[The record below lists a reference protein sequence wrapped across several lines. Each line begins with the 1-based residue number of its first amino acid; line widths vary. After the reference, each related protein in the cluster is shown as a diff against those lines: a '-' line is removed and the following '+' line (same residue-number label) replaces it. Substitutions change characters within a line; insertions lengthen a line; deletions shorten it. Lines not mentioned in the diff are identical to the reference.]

1 MKIEQYISQLLYR
14 YQCVTVPGFGAF
26 LTEFQSAQLDENSHS
41 FYPPKKMISFN
52 PFIKNNDGLLANHL
66 AEAEKVSYEVAVNAI
81 QNEVSGWKSKIQDF
95 GNFSIKNIGD
105 FSLNSE
111 RNIVFVPADQVNYL
125 KESFGLSSFISP
137 AVKREVY
144 QEVYKQEE
152 VYKQVTEQPE
162 EETPVIFI
170 PEKKRNYSFVKYA
183 AIFLVT
189 AGIAGTVGYKFYEK
203 KIEEETL
210 AIQTSVQKKVNQKI
224 QEATFYIANPLPSVT
239 LTVPSEKM
247 PFCVVAGAFRI
258 EQNAEEHYQRL
269 LKLGFKKA
277 KRLAP
282 NRHGLFPVLYGS
294 YSTYAEAHQAMKDIQ
309 KLDNKDAWLLIEEQ

>member
-66 AEAEKVSYEVAVNAI
+66 AQAEKISYEIAVNII
-81 QNEVSGWKSKIQDF
+81 QNEVSHWKTKIQEI
-95 GNFSIKNIGD
+95 GSFSVKNVGD

-111 RNIVFVPADQVNYL
+111 KNIVFVPIDQINYL
-125 KESFGLSSFISP
+125 TASFGLSSFVSP

-144 QEVYKQEE
+144 KEE
-152 VYKQVTEQPE
+152 VERLE
-162 EETPVIFI
+162 EKAPIIFT
-170 PEKKRNYSFVKYA
+170 PEKKRNYSLLKYA
-183 AIFLVT
+183 AVFLLS
-189 AGIAGTVGYKFYEK
+189 AGITGTVGYKYYEN
-203 KIEEETL
+203 KIAQETL
-210 AIQTSVQKKVNQKI
+210 IVQTNVQKKINQKI
-224 QEATFYIANPLPSVT
+224 QEATFYISNPLPAVT
-239 LTVPSEKM
+239 LTVASEKM
-247 PFCVVAGAFRI
+247 PYCVVAGAFRI
-258 EQNAEEHYQRL
+258 ESNAEDQYQRL
-269 LKLGFKKA
+269 LNLGFKKA

-282 NRHGLFPVLYGS
+282 NKHGLFPVLYGS

-309 KLDNKDAWLLIEEQ
+309 KLDNKDAWLLIEGL

>member
-66 AEAEKVSYEVAVNAI
+66 ALAEKISYEIAVNII
-81 QNEVSGWKSKIQDF
+81 QNEVSHWKTKIQEF
-95 GNFSIKNIGD
+95 GNFSVKNIGD

-111 RNIVFVPADQVNYL
+111 KNIVFVPIDQVNYL
-125 KESFGLSSFISP
+125 TASFGLSSFISP

-144 QEVYKQEE
+144 KKEVEQLEE
-152 VYKQVTEQPE
+152 KAPI
-162 EETPVIFI
+162 IFM
-170 PEKKRNYSFVKYA
+170 PEKKRNYSVLKYA
-183 AIFLVT
+183 AVFLLS
-189 AGIAGTVGYKFYEK
+189 AGITGTVGYKYYEN
-203 KIEEETL
+203 KIAQETL
-210 AIQTSVQKKVNQKI
+210 IVETNVQKKVNQKI
-224 QEATFYIANPLPSVT
+224 QEATFYISNPLPSVT

-247 PFCVVAGAFRI
+247 PYCVVAGAFRI
-258 EQNAEEHYQRL
+258 ESNAEEQYQRL

-282 NRHGLFPVLYGS
+282 NKHGLFPVLYGS
-294 YSTYAEAHQAMKDIQ
+294 YSTYSEAHEAMKNIQ
-309 KLDNKDAWLLIEEQ
+309 KLDNKDAWLLVEAL

>member
-26 LTEFQSAQLDENSHS
+26 LTEFQSAQLDENAHS

-66 AEAEKVSYEVAVNAI
+66 AESEKISYEVAVNAI
-81 QNEVSGWKSKIQDF
+81 QTEVSLWKTKIQEF

-111 RNIVFVPADQVNYL
+111 RSIVFVPVDQINYL
-125 KESFGLSSFISP
+125 KESFGLSSFVSP

-144 QEVYKQEE
+144 KEQIEE
-152 VYKQVTEQPE
+152 LEEQAPI
-162 EETPVIFI
+162 IFT
-170 PEKKRNYSFVKYA
+170 PEKRRNYSVLKYA
-183 AIFLVT
+183 AVFLLT

-203 KIEEETL
+203 KIAEETL
-210 AIQTSVQKKVNQKI
+210 LVQTNVQKKVNQKI
-224 QEATFYIANPLPSVT
+224 QEATFYISNPLPSVT
-239 LTVPSEKM
+239 LTVPAEKL
-247 PFCVVAGAFRI
+247 PYCVVAGAFRI
-258 EQNAEEHYQRL
+258 ESNAEEHYQRL
-269 LKLGFKKA
+269 LKLGFQKA

-282 NRHGLFPVLYGS
+282 NKHGLFPVLYGS
-294 YSTYAEAHQAMKDIQ
+294 YATYTEAHQAMKDIQ
-309 KLDNKDAWLLIEEQ
+309 KLDNKDAWLLIEAL